1 MWHSAFAST
10 GWLATVYF
18 VPALIMGNFI
28 ILNLFLGI
36 VLGSFA
42 NEDEQSNETAL
53 GDKVTATRR
62 KLIRMNRS
70 GALKRYAEDMRRE
83 LAKSVVDRLTNA
95 PMADTPATTAR
106 SERSTRGDLAA
117 LSKPAPVP
125 GLPTVAEDTAPAPT
139 PAAAPL
145 EAAGCVTIAEDTA
158 PAPTPAAAPL
168 EAAGCVTIAE
178 DTAPAPTPAA
188 APLEAAG
195 CVSKA
200 RQLAVRIVKSRTFEA
215 AVMATV
221 IASSVILALDDPMT
235 NPLRRQGLG
244 KGGGGKG
251 RGSAGGGGV
260 VRDIF
265 NVADP
270 VRRAGNIANLVF
282 AVLFTLEAVLK
293 VFAHGLIRSKRAYLR
308 EAWNILDLFV
318 VIISWLAL
326 LLVIYGVNSSGI
338 TVLRSLRAL
347 RPLRLISQVHAHPP
361 HVQSWMWAWAEA
373 WPVAW
378 VGVYAYAWSRG
389 G

>member
-1 MWHSAFAST
+1 M
-10 GWLATVYF
+10 
-18 VPALIMGNFI
+18 
-28 ILNLFLGI
+28 
-36 VLGSFA
+36 
-42 NEDEQSNETAL
+42 
-53 GDKVTATRR
+53 
-62 KLIRMNRS
+62 
-70 GALKRYAEDMRRE
+70 
-83 LAKSVVDRLTNA
+83 
-95 PMADTPATTAR
+95 
-106 SERSTRGDLAA
+106 
-117 LSKPAPVP
+117 
-125 GLPTVAEDTAPAPT
+125 
-139 PAAAPL
+139 
-145 EAAGCVTIAEDTA
+145 
-158 PAPTPAAAPL
+158 
-168 EAAGCVTIAE
+168 TIAE